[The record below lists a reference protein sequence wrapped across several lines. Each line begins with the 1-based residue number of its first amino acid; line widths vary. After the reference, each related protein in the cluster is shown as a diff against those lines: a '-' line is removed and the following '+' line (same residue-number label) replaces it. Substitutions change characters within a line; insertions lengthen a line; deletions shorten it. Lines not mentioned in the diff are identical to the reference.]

1 MNDENIETG
10 DVDATDADGVDE
22 LDAVEQA
29 DEVVEHDIEA
39 LLSERDQFKDIA
51 LRLQADFDNFEKLIG
66 LCLL

>member
-39 LLSERDQFKDIA
+39 LLSERDQF
-51 LRLQADFDNFEKLIG
+51 
-66 LCLL
+66 